1 MTIEVYHKFK
11 ERQKELEI
19 LATTATPEEMIKI
32 EKEYKDI
39 YLSIKVAN
47 RTATLNKK
55 HDII

>member
-1 MTIEVYHKFK
+1 MTIEEYYKLK
-11 ERQKELEI
+11 DRQKELEI
-19 LATTATPEEMIKI
+19 LATTATPEDMLKI

-55 HDII
+55 HDVI